1 MTVLEVIGGFSMPS
15 FLLQQLALLSNQ
27 VAKPEGQPDGCLENR
42 LATGIKLA
50 LDTTKNMIEI
60 LS

>member
-1 MTVLEVIGGFSMPS
+1 MPS
-15 FLLQQLALLSNQ
+15 FLLQQLALQSDQ
-27 VAKPEGQPDGCLENR
+27 VAKLEGQPDGCLENR